1 MLFRMRRQSIS
12 REYKY
17 YYMEDGMYPRFFDR
31 IRRKPLVETNGCDAH
46 ASLTSGLASQHESR
60 KEEEEE
66 PRKTSEAVPYTWRW
80 LLALLRAI
88 NSRDESLL
96 TNRT

>member
-1 MLFRMRRQSIS
+1 
-12 REYKY
+12 
-17 YYMEDGMYPRFFDR
+17 MEDGMYPRFFDR

-60 KEEEEE
+60 KEEE

-80 LLALLRAI
+80 LLVLALLRAI

>member
-1 MLFRMRRQSIS
+1 
-12 REYKY
+12 
-17 YYMEDGMYPRFFDR
+17 MEDGMYPRFFDR

-60 KEEEEE
+60 KEEEE

-96 TNRT
+96 TN